1 MRTLFAVAI
10 AGLALA
16 AVSGTAHAAPI
27 APLPPSYTVDLG
39 IYRTFLGAAGV
50 TVGAVS
56 AAGEVG
62 SV

>member
-10 AGLALA
+10 AGLVFA

-39 IYRTFLGAAGV
+39 ILSD
-50 TVGAVS
+50 VS
-56 AAGEVG
+56 WRRCWRDR
-62 SV
+62 